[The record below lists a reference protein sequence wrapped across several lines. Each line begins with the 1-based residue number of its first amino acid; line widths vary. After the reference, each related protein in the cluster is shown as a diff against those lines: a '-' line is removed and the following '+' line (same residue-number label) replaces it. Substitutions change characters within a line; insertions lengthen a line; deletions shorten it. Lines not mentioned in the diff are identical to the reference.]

1 MLPEQYKTVNKGR
14 WLVRQ
19 FAMYGWLSALT
30 ESQTGYN
37 QLLPYSERHGQ
48 FMCDFLFQE
57 FYYFNNYMCMFPGT
71 EVKGGCELLGMVSKL
86 ISCLFSPLSSFGS

>member
-37 QLLPYSERHGQ
+37 QLLHS
-48 FMCDFLFQE
+48 
-57 FYYFNNYMCMFPGT
+57 
-71 EVKGGCELLGMVSKL
+71 
-86 ISCLFSPLSSFGS
+86 SCLTNHLNTPASRLMVGLSLVDKVLPWKPS